1 MAKRLESQ
9 AGSLSD
15 PKAEK
20 LAKNLQSHLESILES
35 ELPPGVADIMKDM
48 QRQTALLKPLSAENS
63 LDYTRGT
70 HIDLIGGDDAA
81 IGRQLQWFPGAKRP
95 VIGLRW
101 GWGVQLADA
110 MRLIRPD
117 MSGLAKIIG
126 PTGGKIIDAG
136 HIPP

>member
-1 MAKRLESQ
+1 MPSTDPPESLADFPPIPPTTLDEPVGEEPPESVPGDPPAETMEKMRKR
-9 AGSLSD
+9 
-15 PKAEK
+15 
-20 LAKNLQSHLESILES
+20 
-35 ELPPGVADIMKDM
+35 
-48 QRQTALLKPLSAENS
+48 TALLKPLSAENS
-63 LDYTRGT
+63 LAYTRGT
-70 HIDLIGGDDAA
+70 HVDLIGGDDAA